1 MTNKLLSIQ
10 YILIITDNVVGWPL
24 GAIVAQGCHAVTA
37 CMAKYRNL
45 PEYQDYI
52 ADENIGQMRKAL
64 LACTLAKWSDIKS
77 RLEIEG
83 VNFIEWYEQPENV
96 LTSVALVPGSK
107 RLLKPFI
114 SELPLLS

>member
-1 MTNKLLSIQ
+1 MSHKLLPIQ
-10 YILIITDNVVGWPL
+10 YVLIITDNVAGWPL

-37 CMAKYRNL
+37 CMAKFREL
-45 PEYQDYI
+45 PEYQEYI

-64 LACTLAKWSDIKS
+64 LACPLAKWSEIKS
-77 RLEIEG
+77 RLVTEK

-107 RLLKPFI
+107 RLLKPVI
-114 SELPLLS
+114 SELALLS